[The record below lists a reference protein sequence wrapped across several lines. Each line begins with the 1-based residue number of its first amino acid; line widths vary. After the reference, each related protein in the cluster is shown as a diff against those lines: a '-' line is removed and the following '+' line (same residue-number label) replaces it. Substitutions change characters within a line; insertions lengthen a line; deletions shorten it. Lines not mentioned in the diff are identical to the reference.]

1 MSMVKKGAVGIEHK
15 VELGEKEEVKHID
28 LDHHYEVPA
37 GEVKAEEKAV
47 TEVGGVKQEEVHIES
62 KADEAENK
70 EKEETIVEVP
80 KDEEKTAATTLAD
93 LPKDETNKVTP
104 KAHSTST
111 VDHSG
116 YQPKEMISPTFFLPG
131 TEDAPRG
138 SASGGG
144 FDYPLTN
151 HFQFRNSDSPTADTW
166 GFFDFEDPN
175 EEWRGK
181 VRPIPDF
188 ESVSH
193 RDVKGK
199 DFPDGS
205 WQKDNEYMTQFLSE
219 AKKLVNRTMEA
230 IYAEYGVG
238 VPGGDLSKLTEA
250 QLNQREIFAPF
261 KIIQNIND
269 DGEYKSKE
277 KMMWTTQSSLDGLA
291 RRIIHAIITQ
301 DTFHIVLG
309 GHSAA
314 AGHGNGF
321 NQSYIIQAGH
331 VLEPV
336 FAHLGVTM
344 RAFNFAQGG
353 LGT

>member
-1 MSMVKKGAVGIEHK
+1 MGMIKKGAVGIEHK
-15 VELGEKEEVKHID
+15 VEQGEHESVVHVDLDNHHQEAHVTVTKEEEEKEEVTTKVSKT
-28 LDHHYEVPA
+28 ENPP
-37 GEVKAEEKAV
+37 KAEAK
-47 TEVGGVKQEEVHIES
+47 TESSNTENPPKEVHII
-62 KADEAENK
+62 
-70 EKEETIVEVP
+70 ET
-80 KDEEKTAATTLAD
+80 K
-93 LPKDETNKVTP
+93 
-104 KAHSTST
+104 
-111 VDHSG
+111 G
-116 YQPKEMISPTFFLPG
+116 YQPAEMISPTFFLPG

-138 SASGGG
+138 SAAGGG

-151 HFQFRNSDSPTADTW
+151 HFQYRNPDSPTAGVW
-166 GFFDFEDPN
+166 GYFDFEDPKP
-175 EEWRGK
+175 EWRGK

-188 ESVSH
+188 DSVPH
-193 RDVKGK
+193 RDVKGS

-205 WQKDNEYMTQFLSE
+205 WQKDDEYMKGFLRE

-230 IYAEYGVG
+230 VYAEYGVG
-238 VPGGDLSKLTEA
+238 VPDGDLSKFSDELLA
-250 QLNQREIFAPF
+250 QRQAFAPLTVI
-261 KIIQNIND
+261 KDIGD
-269 DGEYKSKE
+269 DAEYNARGAG
-277 KMMWTTQSSLDGLA
+277 MWTTQDSLDGLA

-301 DTFHIVLG
+301 DTFHVALG

-344 RAFNFAQGG
+344 RSFNFAQGG